1 MFSANRMYSFFSEYF
16 NRRNSTVSVSV
27 FLCFSIFFA
36 SSCKKESPYPKVIEP
51 EDNLTTPEKV
61 ALGEMLFFD
70 PRLSIDNT
78 VSCATCHI
86 PERAFTDGKQFS
98 DGVNGGKSMRNTP
111 SLINVAY
118 QPYFMFEGAIPSL
131 ERQSHVPIIDLNEMG
146 YERISDLVDKLA
158 ALEEYQVLAQRA
170 FNRPFDV
177 YVLTRALASY
187 ERTLIQW
194 DSDFDRYYFLHEPF
208 DASAMRGYKIFSEQ
222 LYCVE
227 CHPAPFFTDFGLHNN
242 GLYDSLDWGR
252 WRITGL
258 ESDKG
263 SFKTPSLKN
272 SRLTAPY
279 MHDGRLRSLDE
290 VLDYYAL
297 GGSRNPNQDPR
308 IQPFVL
314 NEQERKDLLRFL
326 ERI

>member
-1 MFSANRMYSFFSEYF
+1 MSSENRVEFELHAHTSIGNKAKSFWL
-16 NRRNSTVSVSV
+16 
-27 FLCFSIFFA
+27 FLCCLA
-36 SSCKKESPYPKVIEP
+36 LLTHSCKKESPYPKVIEP

-70 PRLSIDNT
+70 PRLSIYNT
-78 VSCATCHI
+78 VSCATCHV

-146 YERISDLVDKLA
+146 YEKISDLVDKLA
-158 ALEEYQVLAQRA
+158 AIETYQELAQRA

-194 DSDFDRYYFLHEPF
+194 DSDFDRYYFLNEPF
-208 DASAMRGYKIFSEQ
+208 DASALRGYKIFSEQ

-242 GLYDSLDWGR
+242 GFYDSLDWGR

-263 SFKTPSLKN
+263 TFKTPSLKN

-279 MHDGRLRSLDE
+279 MHDGRLRTLDE
-290 VLDYYAL
+290 VLDYYAR
-297 GGSRNPNQDPR
+297 GGSRNPNQDAR